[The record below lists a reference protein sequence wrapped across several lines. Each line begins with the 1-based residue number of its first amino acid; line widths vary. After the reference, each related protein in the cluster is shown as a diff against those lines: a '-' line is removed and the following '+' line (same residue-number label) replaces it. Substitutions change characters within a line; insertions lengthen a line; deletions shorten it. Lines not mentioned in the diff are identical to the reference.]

1 MAQSDVY
8 STPHRIV
15 HWLTAALIIGLVPVG
30 LFMASIPYPPNPGA
44 NPALKDSL
52 YEWHKSFGLIV
63 LLLAIARVALKVSQ
77 GTPAPEPTLSRFQR
91 AASAAVHT
99 CFIC

>member
-44 NPALKDSL
+44 NPAL
-52 YEWHKSFGLIV
+52 
-63 LLLAIARVALKVSQ
+63 
-77 GTPAPEPTLSRFQR
+77 
-91 AASAAVHT
+91 
-99 CFIC
+99 

>member
-30 LFMASIPYPPNPGA
+30 LFIGEH
-44 NPALKDSL
+44 SL
-52 YEWHKSFGLIV
+52 S
-63 LLLAIARVALKVSQ
+63 AQ
-77 GTPAPEPTLSRFQR
+77 SRRQSR
-91 AASAAVHT
+91 AEG
-99 CFIC
+99 